1 MGLEKFQEL
10 SLPLILTFSS
20 DFFLAVQR
28 KREKFYGNF
37 SIIFIKKLQRMIHF

>member
-10 SLPLILTFSS
+10 SLPLILTYSS

-28 KREKFYGNF
+28 KR
-37 SIIFIKKLQRMIHF
+37 